1 MILYDT
7 ILIYLLYYTIIKMG
21 QDIIWLSVIAGIL
34 VVLLVAVF
42 LMKRCNTSEY
52 YDIARDAVSKEM
64 FEKLH
69 KDLQQI
75 YPHDISKLD
84 MKGLVSCIPE
94 DSYTE
99 NKKHVC
105 ICLRNKK
112 GEFYP
117 YSKLLKIGIH
127 ELAHV
132 MSKQH
137 DPEHKTEEFHTN
149 HNLLIKKARELKLPY
164 DS

>member
-1 MILYDT
+1 M
-7 ILIYLLYYTIIKMG
+7 K
-21 QDIIWLSVIAGIL
+21 QDIIWLIVIAGIL
-34 VVLLVAVF
+34 VVLLVVVI
-42 LMKRCNTSEY
+42 LMKRCNTNEY

-137 DPEHKTEEFHTN
+137 DPEHKTKEFHDN
-149 HNLLIKKARELKLPY
+149 HNYLIKKARELKLPY

>member
-1 MILYDT
+1 MNNS
-7 ILIYLLYYTIIKMG
+7 LL
-21 QDIIWLSVIAGIL
+21 WLCIIAG
-34 VVLLVAVF
+34 VLLVLLVVVT
-42 LMKRCNTSEY
+42 MNKRNNNEN

-75 YPHDISKLD
+75 YPHDMSKLD

-149 HNLLIKKARELKLPY
+149 HNLLIKKARDLKLPY

>member
-1 MILYDT
+1 
-7 ILIYLLYYTIIKMG
+7 MG

-34 VVLLVAVF
+34 VVLLVVVF
-42 LMKRCNTSEY
+42 LMKRSNTSEY

-84 MKGLVSCIPE
+84 MKGLVSCVPE

-99 NKKHVC
+99 NKKNVC

-149 HNLLIKKARELKLPY
+149 HNFLIKKARELKLPY

>member
-1 MILYDT
+1 
-7 ILIYLLYYTIIKMG
+7 MG